1 MDRADF
7 FCPSPTRA
15 RQSSNRARPESDSH
29 SNISSEP
36 EPSPTESISQLFILM
51 PHLGTFFMNSLAL
64 LNSGHQQINARSH
77 KQALLNAQACT
88 RRPISIFKLNDS
100 HCKNVLSDGA

>member
-1 MDRADF
+1 MDRAGF
-7 FCPSPTRA
+7 FCPSPTRD
-15 RQSSNRARPESDSH
+15 RHSSARARPKSDSH

-36 EPSPTESISQLFILM
+36 DGINFSTVHTNATFTYVFCEQPGFIKL
-51 PHLGTFFMNSLAL
+51 
-64 LNSGHQQINARSH
+64 GHQQINARSY

-100 HCKNVLSDGA
+100 HCKNVL